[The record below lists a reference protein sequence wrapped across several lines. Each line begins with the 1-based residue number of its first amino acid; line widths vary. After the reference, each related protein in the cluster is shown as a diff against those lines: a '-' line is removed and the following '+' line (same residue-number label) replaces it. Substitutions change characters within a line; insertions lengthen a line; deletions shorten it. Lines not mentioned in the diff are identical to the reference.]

1 MEYFFNVNTGRVEQR
16 PVNTGV
22 INVTDQLMQ
31 FDPNQL
37 MQFDPNQTTQQI
49 QDLNKKYD
57 IVVGPDGSF
66 LRQALDPPARM
77 QPINTDDTA
86 SFFFPTDNTGITG
99 STKAM
104 DLNVDPIAIEQGF
117 VDTDEEEK
125 VDFSTSPTQ
134 ATGIAKLFEFLSR
147 FTPVG
152 LIRGG
157 LESLKG
163 LNQKIRDTDFA
174 RSRTLADYF
183 ATKRNKKFTGLND
196 PQGGV
201 IPTFRNVKQQAQDKI
216 DDRARGQIITRTPKS
231 TRQIAPQSGMQ
242 AERTRTRDLG
252 KMRGAIGR

>member
-49 QDLNKKYD
+49 QDLNKKYN

-104 DLNVDPIAIEQGF
+104 DLNADPIAIAQGF
-117 VDTDEEEK
+117 VDTNEEDK

-147 FTPVG
+147 FTPFG

-163 LNQKIRDTDFA
+163 LNQKIRDTDFQ
-174 RSRTLADYF
+174 RSKTMAEYLE
-183 ATKRNKKFTGLND
+183 KRKRRKQTDFLGSGD
-196 PQGGV
+196 PQG
-201 IPTFRNVKQQAQDKI
+201 D
-216 DDRARGQIITRTPKS
+216 IITYDPSKVRERKRIMSLAPSPQDIERGKIRTKTKAPAPK
-231 TRQIAPQSGMQ
+231 
-242 AERTRTRDLG
+242 RDVYREA
-252 KMRGAIGR
+252 KSAFFAK